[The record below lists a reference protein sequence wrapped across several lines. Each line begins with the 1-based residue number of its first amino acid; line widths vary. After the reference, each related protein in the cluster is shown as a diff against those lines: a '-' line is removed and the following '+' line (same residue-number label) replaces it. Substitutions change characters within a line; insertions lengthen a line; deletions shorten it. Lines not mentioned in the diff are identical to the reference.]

1 MQKLITRICLTNRAV
16 QQFTDEINEY
26 LDQGYALASLNI
38 DKKGFR
44 IICFALITD
53 FPLEPEAESE

>member
-1 MQKLITRICLTNRAV
+1 MQKLITRICWTNRGV

-38 DKKGFR
+38 EKKGFR
-44 IICFALITD
+44 FVCFAIITD
-53 FPLEPEAESE
+53 LPLEPEAESE